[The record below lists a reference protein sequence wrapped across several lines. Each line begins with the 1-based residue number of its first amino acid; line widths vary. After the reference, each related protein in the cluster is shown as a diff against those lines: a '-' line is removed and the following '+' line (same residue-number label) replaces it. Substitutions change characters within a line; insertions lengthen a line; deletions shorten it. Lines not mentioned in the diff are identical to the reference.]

1 MLKFQDLPIVSH
13 VFDLSKKI
21 IVPGFK
27 GMSVYEIISF
37 VISEASRDAI
47 YTRANS
53 VAFSFFM
60 AIFPAVIFL
69 FTLIPLL
76 PGTQNF
82 IEVISDSTRSIL
94 PNNAHQYLFDAIN
107 GVATTER
114 GGLRYFGAIMALF
127 FASSG
132 MLTLMNGFDKNY
144 TVFKSRGFLLK
155 RIIAVYLTILM
166 AALFLFSFVLI
177 VLGKQLIGIGIEY
190 FGIESYASTTFQISR
205 VIGIITIFYLGIT
218 LIYRLGPSLKTKVPF
233 WNPGAILATAF
244 SLLSSFG
251 FAFFVNNFGR
261 YNEIY
266 GSIGALIVIMIWLQ
280 INAYIIVV
288 GFELNASVAVHQS
301 KLYEN
306 LKAIDEIKDQE
317 IPI

>member
-1 MLKFQDLPIVSH
+1 MPKFGDWPVVSQL
-13 VFDLSKKI
+13 FDFSKRIK
-21 IVPGFK
+21 VPGFK
-27 GMSVYEIISF
+27 GMSVFEIISF
-37 VISEASRDAI
+37 VIEEASKDAI

-60 AIFPAVIFL
+60 SIFPTIIVL
-69 FTLIPLL
+69 FTLIPFL

-82 IEVISDSTRSIL
+82 VEVISDSTSDIL
-94 PNNAHQYLFDAIN
+94 PQNAHQYIFEIVD
-107 GVATTER
+107 GVANTER
-114 GGLRYFGAIMALF
+114 GGLRSVGAILALF

-144 TVFKSRGFLLK
+144 KVFKTRGFLLK
-155 RIIAVYLTILM
+155 RIIAVYLTLLMTILFM
-166 AALFLFSFVLI
+166 FSFVLI
-177 VLGKQLIGIGIEY
+177 VLGKQFIGLGIEY
-190 FGIESYASTTFQISR
+190 FGMQSYATVTFLIAR
-205 VIGIITIFYLGIT
+205 VLGIVTIFYLGIT
-218 LIYRLGPSLKTKVPF
+218 LIYRLGPSLLTKVPF
-233 WNPGAILATAF
+233 WNPGAILATGF

-301 KLYEN
+301 K
-306 LKAIDEIKDQE
+306 IKESELQA
-317 IPI
+317 

>member
-1 MLKFQDLPIVSH
+1 
-13 VFDLSKKI
+13 
-21 IVPGFK
+21 
-27 GMSVYEIISF
+27 MSVFEIISF
-37 VISEASRDAI
+37 VVNEASNDAI

-60 AIFPAVIFL
+60 AIFPTIIVL
-69 FTLIPLL
+69 FTLIPYL

-82 IEVISDSTRSIL
+82 VSVISDSTQNIL
-94 PNNAHQYLFDAIN
+94 PENAHKYLFEVVD
-107 GVATTER
+107 GVANTNR
-114 GGLRYFGAIMALF
+114 SGLRSVGAILALF

-144 TVFKSRGFLLK
+144 KVFKKRSFLKK
-155 RIIAVYLTILM
+155 RIIAVYLTMMMTL
-166 AALFLFSFVLI
+166 LFLFSFVLI

-190 FGIESYASTTFQISR
+190 FGIQNYAGITFFIAR
-205 VIGIITIFYLGIT
+205 ILGIVTIFYLGIT
-218 LIYRLGPSLKTKVPF
+218 LIYRLGPSLINKVPF

-244 SLLSSFG
+244 SILSSFG

-288 GFELNASVAVHQS
+288 GFEL
-301 KLYEN
+301 KFFF
-306 LKAIDEIKDQE
+306 
-317 IPI
+317 

>member
-1 MLKFQDLPIVSH
+1 MPKFQELPIVKPILN
-13 VFDLSKKI
+13 FSKRIK
-21 IVPGFK
+21 VPGFK
-27 GMSVYEIISF
+27 GLSVYEVISF
-37 VISEASRDAI
+37 VIEEASKDAI

-60 AIFPAVIFL
+60 AIFPAIIFL

-82 IEVISDSTRSIL
+82 IEVIRDSTNSIL
-94 PNNAHQYLFDAIN
+94 PETAHQFLFEAVD
-107 GVATTER
+107 GVANTKR
-114 GGLRYFGAIMALF
+114 GGLRWLGAILALF

-132 MLTLMNGFDKNY
+132 MHTLMIGFDKNHK
-144 TVFKSRGFLLK
+144 VFKSRSYWLK
-155 RIIAVYLTILM
+155 RLIALYLTFLM
-166 AALFLFSFVLI
+166 TALFIFSFALI
-177 VLGKQLIGIGIEY
+177 VVGKQLIGLGIEY
-190 FGIESYASTTFQISR
+190 FGMENYANTTFLISR
-205 VIGIITIFYLGIT
+205 TLGIITIFYLGIT

-244 SLLSSFG
+244 SILSSFA

-266 GSIGALIVIMIWLQ
+266 GSIGALIVIMIWFQ

-288 GFELNASVAVHQS
+288 GFELNATVAIHQS
-301 KLYEN
+301 K
-306 LKAIDEIKDQE
+306 KQDS
-317 IPI
+317 

>member
-1 MLKFQDLPIVSH
+1 MINFKELPIVRQLLD
-13 VFDLSKKI
+13 FSKRI

-27 GMSVYEIISF
+27 GMSVYEIVSF
-37 VISEASRDAI
+37 VINEASKDAI

-53 VAFSFFM
+53 VAFSFFI
-60 AIFPAVIFL
+60 AIFPTIIVL
-69 FTLIPLL
+69 FTLIPFL

-82 IEVISDSTRSIL
+82 IEVISDSTKSIL
-94 PNNAHQYLFDAIN
+94 PENAHQYLFEVVD
-107 GVATTER
+107 GVANTER
-114 GGLRYFGAIMALF
+114 SGLRSVGAILALF

-144 TVFKSRGFLLK
+144 KVFKARSFIKK
-155 RIIAVYLTILM
+155 RIIAVYLTLM
-166 AALFLFSFVLI
+166 MTLLFLFSFVLI
-177 VLGKQLIGIGIEY
+177 VIGKQLIGIGIEY
-190 FGIESYASTTFQISR
+190 FGMQSYANFTFLIAR
-205 VIGIITIFYLGIT
+205 TIGIITIFYLGIT

-233 WNPGAILATAF
+233 WNPGAILATGF
-244 SLLSSFG
+244 SLISSFG

-288 GFELNASVAVHQS
+288 GFELNASIAVHQAR
-301 KLYEN
+301 KN
-306 LKAIDEIKDQE
+306 DV
-317 IPI
+317 

>member
-1 MLKFQDLPIVSH
+1 MPKFQDLPIVSQ
-13 VFDLSKKI
+13 VLNFSKKI
-21 IVPGFK
+21 VVPGFK
-27 GMSVYEIISF
+27 GMSVFEIISF
-37 VISEASRDAI
+37 VIDEASKDAI

-60 AIFPAVIFL
+60 AIFPAIIFL

-94 PNNAHQYLFDAIN
+94 PLTAHEYLFEIID
-107 GVATTER
+107 GVAKTER
-114 GGLRYFGAIMALF
+114 GGLRWVGGLLALF

-132 MLTLMNGFDKNY
+132 MLTLMIGFDKNHV
-144 TVFKSRGFLLK
+144 VFKSRSFLTK
-155 RIIAVYLTILM
+155 RLIAVYLTILM
-166 AALFLFSFVLI
+166 TALFIFSFILI
-177 VLGKQLIGIGIEY
+177 VLGKQLILLGIEY
-190 FGIESYASTTFQISR
+190 FGMEIYANTTFLIAR
-205 VIGIITIFYLGIT
+205 TLGIITIFYLGIT
-218 LIYRLGPSLKTKVPF
+218 LIYRLGPSLVRKVPF
-233 WNPGAILATAF
+233 WNPGAILATVF

-266 GSIGALIVIMIWLQ
+266 GSIGALIVIMIWFQ

-288 GFELNASVAVHQS
+288 GFELNCSVAVHQS
-301 KLYEN
+301 RLTE
-306 LKAIDEIKDQE
+306 KADGNN
-317 IPI
+317 

>member
-1 MLKFQDLPIVSH
+1 MMNNIESLPIIKQAL
-13 VFDLSKKI
+13 DISKRIK
-21 IVPGFK
+21 VPGFK
-27 GMSVYEIISF
+27 GMSVYEVISF
-37 VISEASRDAI
+37 VVNEASKDAI

-60 AIFPAVIFL
+60 AIFPTVIFL
-69 FTLIPLL
+69 FTLIPYL

-82 IEVISDSTRSIL
+82 IQVISDSTQNIL
-94 PNNAHQYLFDAIN
+94 PKNAHDYLFEVID
-107 GVATTER
+107 GVANTNR
-114 GGLRYFGAIMALF
+114 GGLRSLGAVLALF

-144 TVFKSRGFLLK
+144 TVFKKRGFLLK
-155 RIIAVYLTILM
+155 RVIAVYLTIMMTL
-166 AALFLFSFVLI
+166 LFLFSFVLI
-177 VLGKQLIGIGIEY
+177 VLGKQLIGLGIEY
-190 FGIESYASTTFQISR
+190 FGVENYASITFFIAR
-205 VIGIITIFYLGIT
+205 ILGIVTIFYLGIT
-218 LIYRLGPSLKTKVPF
+218 LIYRLGPSLIRKVPF
-233 WNPGAILATAF
+233 WNPGAILATSF

-288 GFELNASVAVHQS
+288 GFELNASVAVHEAR
-301 KLYEN
+301 KVEG
-306 LKAIDEIKDQE
+306 
-317 IPI
+317 

>member
-1 MLKFQDLPIVSH
+1 MKKLDTWPVIKQAL
-13 VFDLSKKI
+13 DLSKRI

-27 GMSVYEIISF
+27 GMSIYEIISF
-37 VISEASRDAI
+37 VVNEASKDAI

-60 AIFPAVIFL
+60 AIFPTIIVL
-69 FTLIPLL
+69 FTLIPYL

-82 IEVISDSTRSIL
+82 VQVISDSTQNIL
-94 PNNAHQYLFDAIN
+94 PFDAHKYLFEVVD
-107 GVATTER
+107 GVANTDR
-114 GGLRYFGAIMALF
+114 GGLRSFGALLALF

-132 MLTLMNGFDKNY
+132 MLTLMNGFDKKHK
-144 TVFKSRGFLLK
+144 VFKKRGFFKK
-155 RIIAVYLTILM
+155 RLIAVYLTVLM
-166 AALFLFSFVLI
+166 TLLFLFSFVLI
-177 VLGKQLIGIGIEY
+177 VLGKQLIEIGIEY
-190 FGIESYASTTFQISR
+190 FGMENYAGLTFFIAR
-205 VIGIITIFYLGIT
+205 TFGIITIFYLGIT
-218 LIYRLGPSLKTKVPF
+218 LIYRLGPSLINKVPF
-233 WNPGAILATAF
+233 WNPGAILATGF

-288 GFELNASVAVHQS
+288 GFELNASVAVHS
-301 KLYEN
+301 SNK
-306 LKAIDEIKDQE
+306 DEEKSVLT
-317 IPI
+317 

>member
-1 MLKFQDLPIVSH
+1 MPKLKEWPIVSQL
-13 VFDLSKKI
+13 FDLSKRIK
-21 IVPGFK
+21 VPGFK

-37 VISEASRDAI
+37 VIEEASNDAI

-60 AIFPAVIFL
+60 SIFPTIIVL
-69 FTLIPLL
+69 FTLIPFL

-82 IEVISDSTRSIL
+82 VEVISDSTSDIL
-94 PNNAHQYLFDAIN
+94 PQNAHQYIFEIVD
-107 GVATTER
+107 GVANTER
-114 GGLRYFGAIMALF
+114 GGLRWLGAILALF

-144 TVFKSRGFLLK
+144 KVFKSRGFFLK
-155 RIIAVYLTILM
+155 RIIAVYLTLLMTIL
-166 AALFLFSFVLI
+166 FIFSFVLI
-177 VLGKQLIGIGIEY
+177 VLGKQFIGLGIEY
-190 FGIESYASTTFQISR
+190 FGLQSYASTTFLIAR
-205 VIGIITIFYLGIT
+205 VLGIITIFYLGIT
-218 LIYRLGPSLKTKVPF
+218 LIYRLGPSLLTKVPF
-233 WNPGAILATAF
+233 WNPGAILATGF

-288 GFELNASVAVHQS
+288 GFELNASIAVHQAKVEES
-301 KLYEN
+301 RIQ
-306 LKAIDEIKDQE
+306 A
-317 IPI
+317 